1 MSFFGIKLNTLIKGL
16 VIQKE
21 IGHKLREGCT
31 PSSTYKKEMTLC
43 QQNETPGVSEL

>member
-1 MSFFGIKLNTLIKGL
+1 MKYTNQSKGL